1 MTKTCK
7 TCVYSCKPTLGFYCR
22 RFPKQEPV
30 ALNYWCGEWKAISDT
45 GPKQDVEVKSTGKRG
60 RRKKKASVSTEASDN
75 KTKQEGKE

>member
-30 ALNYWCGEWKAISDT
+30 SPNYWCGEWKPISDT
-45 GPKQDVEVKSTGKRG
+45 GPKQDVEVKSTGKKRG
-60 RRKKKASVSTEASDN
+60 RKKKASVSVEASDN
-75 KTKQEGKE
+75 ETKQEGKE